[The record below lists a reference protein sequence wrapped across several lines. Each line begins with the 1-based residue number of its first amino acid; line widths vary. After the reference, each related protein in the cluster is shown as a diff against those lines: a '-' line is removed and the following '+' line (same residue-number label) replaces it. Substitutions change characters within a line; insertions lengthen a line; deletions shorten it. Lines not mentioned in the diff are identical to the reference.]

1 MDPTSRLMRGLP
13 HLPLAEPGSPDLRS
27 AGRFLL
33 WVARGQRRRI
43 AIGGGWGTAWMVAQ
57 ALIPYALG
65 RGLDAVA
72 RLSGPSA
79 SARHHSMTQVVVWSL
94 VVLALSGAVA
104 LAGVLRHRSAVINF
118 VTATARCTQLVAQA
132 AADLGPATQ
141 ERFSAGEVATLAN
154 ADGDTVA
161 RTLDITA
168 RLTGAVVSVLLV
180 AVLLLLASPL
190 LGLVVLVGLPVSV
203 LAVAPLVRPLERRER
218 RARDLLGE
226 ASGLSADLVLGL
238 RVLRG
243 VGGEELFVRRFDTAS
258 QHVRRAGVRA
268 GVLASALDGLQ
279 VLLPGLYVVVVTWVG
294 ARLALDGR
302 IDAGELVM
310 VYGWSAFLLLP
321 VQTFVE
327 AAKKWA
333 AATAAA
339 GRIVALLRT
348 PLPRPSPD
356 EPLPAVFGDLVD
368 PASGL
373 VVARGSFV
381 AVACDDPHT
390 GSALA
395 DRLGGWSDGDVTV
408 GGVPLAA
415 LGTDD
420 LRATVLVADRE
431 PVLLAGTLAEAL
443 DVPPTGPAPSV
454 LDALSVASAEDVLD
468 VLPLDGSMPARGRT
482 LSGGQRQR
490 VALARALRTG
500 APVLVLDEPTSAVDA
515 HTEARIAARL
525 VGARAGATTVVVTT
539 SPSMLAAADHVVWM
553 RGGRVAGRGSHHDL
567 LHSDASYRACV
578 TRDLVAVERS
588 RDERCQLGA
597 P

>member
-1 MDPTSRLMRGLP
+1 MATLPTVALACHHVDPTARLMRGLP
-13 HLPLAEPGSPDLRS
+13 DLPPTDPGTPDLRS
-27 AGRFLL
+27 GRRFVL
-33 WVARGQRRRI
+33 WVARRQRRTI
-43 AIGGGWGTAWMVAQ
+43 AVGAVWGTAWMVAQ

-65 RGLDAVA
+65 RGLDDGVRRHALGEVA
-72 RLSGPSA
+72 LWA
-79 SARHHSMTQVVVWSL
+79 
-94 VVLALSGAVA
+94 LALLLLSGAVA
-104 LAGVLRHRSAVINF
+104 LAGVLRHRMAVVNF
-118 VTATARCTQLVAQA
+118 VTATSRCTQLVARA
-132 AADLGPATQ
+132 AADLGPATRD
-141 ERFSAGEVATLAN
+141 RFSSGEVATLAN
-154 ADGDTVA
+154 ADGDTIG

-168 RLTGAVVSVLLV
+168 RLSGAVASVALV
-180 AVLLLLASPL
+180 AVLLLLTSPL

-243 VGGEELFVRRFDTAS
+243 VGGEDLFLGRFDAAS
-258 QHVRRAGVRA
+258 QDVRRAGVRA
-268 GVLASALDGLQ
+268 GVVSSALDGLQ
-279 VLLPGLYVVVVTWVG
+279 VLLPGLYVVAVTWVG
-294 ARLALDGR
+294 ARLALDGT

-339 GRIVALLRT
+339 HRVVLLLRT
-348 PLPRPSPD
+348 PPPRTSPT
-356 EPLPAVFGDLVD
+356 PASAPGTGDLVD

-373 VVARGSFV
+373 VVAPGTFV
-381 AVACDDPHT
+381 GVACDDPHA

-395 DRLGGWSDGDVTV
+395 DRLGGWSPGDVTL
-408 GGVPLAA
+408 GGVPLGA
-415 LGTDD
+415 LATDD

-431 PVLLAGTLAEAL
+431 PVLLAGTLADAL
-443 DVPPTGPAPSV
+443 DVPRAGPAPEP
-454 LDALSVASAEDVLD
+454 LAALSVAAAGDVLE
-468 VLPLDGSMPARGRT
+468 VLPLDGALPARGRT

-515 HTEARIAARL
+515 HTEARIAAGL
-525 VGARAGATTVVVTT
+525 PAARAGATTVVVTT
-539 SPSMLAAADHVVWM
+539 SPSLLAAADVVAWV
-553 RGGRVAGRGSHHDL
+553 RDGRVVARGTHHEL
-567 LHSDASYRACV
+567 LHAEPAYRACV
-578 TRDLVAVERS
+578 TRDIAGERS
-588 RDERCQLGA
+588 GA
-597 P
+597 RP